1 MLFRD
6 ILQGL
11 LNCTRLRFSPLVCL
25 TAAALFGQIQPSAF
39 HIAIIDGEGA
49 INNVKG
55 RLAREPVVQVEDRSH
70 RPVAGAYVAF
80 DSPASGPSGVFA
92 NGSTHLVA
100 VTDQY
105 GRAVAQGFQN
115 NGTAGNFTIQV
126 HVTYQGQPIGSTAI
140 HQVNVTPKVADMS
153 KNLQT
158 NSGTEAA
165 NVAVAAGVV
174 GVATGAEFV
183 VDGSTIP
190 GNSNLM
196 SGTQIQT
203 GAHAIELFLHNQ
215 CRFLMGPNSSIVVQ
229 PSELVLQKGS
239 LRGRHFGNCKVTHA
253 AMSLVGLDPSSDAV
267 AVAGKGLEVA
277 SLNGTVQVLN
287 GGAIAGTVTAGHLAT
302 FGAAALGGSALLYGG
317 LGAAAAAAAAGVAVA
332 GSGGGASTSP

>member
-1 MLFRD
+1 MA
-6 ILQGL
+6 IA
-11 LNCTRLRFSPLVCL
+11 CCVAS
-25 TAAALFGQIQPSAF
+25 ALFGQIQPSAF

-80 DSPASGPSGVFA
+80 DSPASGPGGVFA
-92 NGSTHLVA
+92 DGSTHFVA

-126 HVTYQGQPIGSTAI
+126 HVTYQGQPIGNTEI
-140 HQVNVTPKVADMS
+140 HQVNVTPKVANMS
-153 KNLQT
+153 KNLQ
-158 NSGTEAA
+158 NSSGTEAA
-165 NVAVAAGVV
+165 NIAVAAGVL
-174 GVATGAEFV
+174 GVAAGAEFV

-196 SGTQIQT
+196 SGAQVQT
-203 GAHAIELFLHNQ
+203 GSNTIELFLHNQ
-215 CRFLMGPNSSIVVQ
+215 CRFLMGPNSSVIVQ
-229 PSELVLQKGS
+229 PNELVLQKGS

-253 AMSLVGLDPSSDAV
+253 AVALVGLDPSTDAV

-277 SLNGTVQVLN
+277 ALDGTVQVLN
-287 GGAIAGTVTAGHLAT
+287 GSAIAGTVAAGHLAA
-302 FGAAALGGSALLYGG
+302 FGAGLGGSALLYGG

-332 GSGGGASTSP
+332 GAGGGASTSP

>member
-1 MLFRD
+1 MRLYWLACFAAA
-6 ILQGL
+6 GL
-11 LNCTRLRFSPLVCL
+11 L
-25 TAAALFGQIQPSAF
+25 GQIQPSAF

-80 DSPASGPSGVFA
+80 DSPASGPGGVFA
-92 NGSTHLVA
+92 NGSTHFVA

-126 HVTYQGQPIGSTAI
+126 HVTYQGQPIGSTEI

-158 NSGTEAA
+158 NSSTEAA
-165 NVAVAAGVV
+165 DVAVAAGVV
-174 GVATGAEFV
+174 GVAAGAEFL
-183 VDGSTIP
+183 VDGSTVP

-196 SGTQIQT
+196 SGTQVQT
-203 GAHAIELFLHNQ
+203 GTNTIELFLHNQ
-215 CRFLMGPNSSIVVQ
+215 CRFLMGPHSSVVVQ

-239 LRGRHFGNCKVTHA
+239 VRGRHFGNCKVTHA
-253 AMSLVGLDPSSDAV
+253 VMSLVGLDPSSDAV

-277 SLNGTVQVLN
+277 VLNGTVQVVN

-302 FGAAALGGSALLYGG
+302 FGAALGGSVLLYGG
-317 LGAAAAAAAAGVAVA
+317 LGAAAAAAAAGVAVDA
-332 GSGGGASTSP
+332 AGGGAASTSP